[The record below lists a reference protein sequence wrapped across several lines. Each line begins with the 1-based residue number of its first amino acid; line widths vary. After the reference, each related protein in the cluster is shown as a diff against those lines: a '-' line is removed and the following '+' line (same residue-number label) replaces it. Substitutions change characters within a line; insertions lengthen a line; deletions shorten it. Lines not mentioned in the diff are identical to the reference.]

1 MTSEG
6 SILPEENEI
15 NFIFHL
21 LVMISFTNLFILW
34 DLSSNLAKEFLV
46 FSLPLLLSAM
56 L

>member
-21 LVMISFTNLFILW
+21 LVMISFINLFILW
-34 DLSSNLAKEFLV
+34 HLSCSLAKEFLV
-46 FSLPLLLSAM
+46 FPLPLFLSA
-56 L
+56 LP